1 MKRCPELQKLSREH
15 HPALTL
21 SVRLKRDAM
30 SGDEA
35 RIAVACWKVR
45 QLFENELKP
54 HFAEEEDCLLPLL
67 AAAGAE
73 ALVARTLAEHVEIMH
88 LAQAL
93 ETPNGTSLLRF
104 AEAITAHVR
113 FEERELF
120 EAAQQLLDQ
129 EALSRIARRSAAA
142 PASGSSPAFS

>member
-35 RIAVACWKVR
+35 RIALASWKVR
-45 QLFENELKP
+45 KLFEDELKP

-73 ALVARTLAEHVEIMH
+73 ELVARTLAEHVEIVQ
-88 LAQAL
+88 LVQAL
-93 ETPNGTSLLRF
+93 ETPDGASLARF
-104 AEAITAHVR
+104 AEAIVAHVR

-120 EAAQQLLDQ
+120 ETAQQLLDQ
-129 EALSRIARRSAAA
+129 EALATIARRSAAG
-142 PASGSSPAFS
+142 PGSTAA

>member
-21 SVRLKRDAM
+21 SVHLKRDAT

-35 RIAVACWKVR
+35 RIALACWKVR
-45 QLFENELKP
+45 QLFENDLKP
-54 HFAEEEDCLLPLL
+54 HFDEEEDCLLPLL

-73 ALVARTLAEHVEIMH
+73 ALVARTLAEHVEIVH
-88 LAQAL
+88 LVQAL
-93 ETPNGTSLLRF
+93 ETPDGTTLARF

-129 EALSRIARRSAAA
+129 EALTRIAQRSANGPAA
-142 PASGSSPAFS
+142 ASS